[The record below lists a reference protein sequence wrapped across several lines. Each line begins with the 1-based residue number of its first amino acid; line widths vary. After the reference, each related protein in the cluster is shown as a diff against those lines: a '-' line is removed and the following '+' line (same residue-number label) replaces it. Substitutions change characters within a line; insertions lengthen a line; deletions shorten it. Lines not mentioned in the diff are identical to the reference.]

1 MAVAARQNDNMA
13 SPLLTWI
20 RAQTG
25 GWEQSA
31 VGVFQQS
38 GRNERWPVHAS
49 GAGELRE
56 ALTDRGHLLPL
67 PAEPAA
73 LANLIEID
81 LTTHLE
87 SAIRRTDGAEM
98 RVGTQRS
105 FPDLEFSGPA
115 FGAGVRAA
123 DIKCARRGE
132 SRRALQSRITLYTG
146 NTYFLWP
153 QLKFSGILRP
163 FSDYEELLSIIA
175 VYDFRPDLP
184 ERITNLEVI
193 AHETWRIASRKR
205 ASATREY
212 IGSVRDIGQL
222 TAGDGEF
229 ESAEEFYR
237 YWRSTARD
245 WKKSPEA
252 EKLLR
257 RALEDSE

>member
-1 MAVAARQNDNMA
+1 M
-13 SPLLTWI
+13 
-20 RAQTG
+20 
-25 GWEQSA
+25 
-31 VGVFQQS
+31 
-38 GRNERWPVHAS
+38 ERWPVHAS
-49 GAGELRE
+49 GARELRE
-56 ALTDRGHLLPL
+56 ILTDRGHLLPL
-67 PAEPAA
+67 PTEPAA

-81 LTTHLE
+81 LTTHLA

-115 FGAGVRAA
+115 FGEGVRAA
-123 DIKCARRGE
+123 DIKCARRGK
-132 SRRALQSRITLYTG
+132 SGKTLRSRITLYTG

-163 FSDYEELLSIIA
+163 FDEYNELLSIVA

-193 AHETWRIASRKR
+193 AHETWRIGSRKR

-212 IGSVRDIGQL
+212 IGSVKDIAQL
-222 TAGDGEF
+222 VAGDGEF
-229 ESAEEFYR
+229 ESPEEFYR
-237 YWRSTARD
+237 YWRATARD